1 MLPFL
6 PLSLLVLLALGAC
19 QAPDPLVKP
28 NPTNS
33 PELKS
38 QLTLTNAT
46 LEQANAQ
53 GQPLWKIKVESAQYT
68 PDRKQAQL
76 KTLRGDLYQD
86 GKVVL
91 KVKADRGEIRDNGA
105 EIILSQNIV
114 ALDPRNQAVIYSQE
128 VVWRPQAGTLTAR
141 KDFRGEHPELV
152 VRAQEGRY
160 ETAPQFLHLTG
171 QVQADAAEKKL
182 RLTSEAL
189 RWEIPN
195 HLLVGAQPLKLVRYS
210 GAGDITDQI
219 EAPQAQVNLKGRQ
232 VLLPNPN
239 QFKSL
244 KPPLQITGQNL
255 TWFYGESERR
265 LETFSPLTILDY
277 EEQITITG
285 NQGRMDFQQ
294 NQVWLTGSTQ
304 ALSAK
309 NQSRLFADVL
319 MWNIPDRTLDAS
331 GNILY
336 EQERGVKF
344 NLTGDWARGSLT
356 DNTVV
361 VTGQKSERVVTE
373 IYPSPAP

>member
-1 MLPFL
+1 MLRL
-6 PLSLLVLLALGAC
+6 PPLAVLLLLTLGAC

-28 NPTNS
+28 SPTNS

-53 GQPLWKIKVESAQYT
+53 GQPLWKIQVQSAQYT
-68 PDRKQAQL
+68 PDRKQARL
-76 KTLRGDLYQD
+76 KTIRGDLYQD

-105 EIILSQNIV
+105 EILLSQNIV
-114 ALDPRNQAVIYSQE
+114 ALDPRNQAVLYSQE
-128 VVWRPQAGTLTAR
+128 VVWRPQAGILTAR
-141 KDFRGEHPELV
+141 QNFRGEHPELV
-152 VRAQEGRY
+152 VTATEGRY
-160 ETAPQFLHLTG
+160 ETGPQFLHLTG

-195 HLLVGAQPLKLVRYS
+195 HLLIGAQPLKLVRYS
-210 GAGDITDQI
+210 GAEITDQI
-219 EAPQAQVNLKGRQ
+219 EAPQARVHLKNRQ
-232 VLLPNPN
+232 VFLPNPN

-244 KPPLQITGQNL
+244 QPPLQITAQNL
-255 TWFYGESERR
+255 TWFYDEKERR

-277 EEQITITG
+277 QEEITITG
-285 NQGRMDFQQ
+285 NQGRVDFAQ

-336 EQERGVKF
+336 E
-344 NLTGDWARGSLT
+344 
-356 DNTVV
+356 
-361 VTGQKSERVVTE
+361 
-373 IYPSPAP
+373 

>member
-1 MLPFL
+1 
-6 PLSLLVLLALGAC
+6 
-19 QAPDPLVKP
+19 
-28 NPTNS
+28 
-33 PELKS
+33 
-38 QLTLTNAT
+38 
-46 LEQANAQ
+46 
-53 GQPLWKIKVESAQYT
+53 VESAQYT
-68 PDRKQAQL
+68 PDRKRAQL

-91 KVKADRGEIRDNGA
+91 KVKADQGEIRDNGA
-105 EIILSQNIV
+105 EILLSQNIV
-114 ALDPRNQAVIYSQE
+114 AVDPRNQAVIYSQE

-152 VRAQEGRY
+152 VRAREGRY

-171 QVQADAAEKKL
+171 EVQADAAEKKL

-195 HLLVGAQPLKLVRYS
+195 HLLIGAQPLKLVRYS
-210 GAGDITDQI
+210 GAGEITDQI
-219 EAPQAQVNLKGRQ
+219 EAPQAQVHLKNRQ

-244 KPPLQITGQNL
+244 QPPLQITGQNL
-255 TWFYGESERR
+255 TWFYDEKERR
-265 LETFSPLTILDY
+265 LETFSPLTLVDY
-277 EEQITITG
+277 EKNITITG
-285 NQGRMDFQQ
+285 NQGRVDFAQ

-304 ALSAK
+304 ALSAQ
-309 NQSRLFADVL
+309 NQSRLLADVL
-319 MWNIPDRTLDAS
+319 MWNISDRALDAS

-373 IYPSPAP
+373 IYPSPSP